1 MNLSSFWLVGMMPVQ
16 LLLVLAV
23 AFFAFIIGH
32 HLLKKIGRPLP
43 VIAQAALIWFTAYG
57 ILKIIVWPPLPSSL
71 ISIYMG
77 LLTVVVFIL
86 ISSTNRSWDEFK
98 QTIMDTLLGK
108 NRGYRIARAA
118 IVIVLPLLAGIL
130 TYRFVNP
137 AIEAPVELRTSHAA
151 PPAVI
156 TVYPPEYF
164 MQKRS

>member
-118 IVIVLPLLAGIL
+118 IVFVLPLLAGIL

-151 PPAVI
+151 SPAVI

-164 MQKRS
+164 MPKKS